1 MPPKLH
7 PGFSDQWR
15 SPPALSSTPTKKKK
29 KSFLTLLLKLC
40 GDIER
45 YPGPISIT
53 IFSKQ
58 RGIAFLHQNIC
69 GLLKKIRQLETCVSD
84 TLLKIDIISF
94 SETHISGDTG
104 NDELYKMPGYTFLRT
119 TEKRPWRWGWY
130 LFEGWTELQTTG
142 QSTKLSHRFNL
153 A

>member
-7 PGFSDQWR
+7 PGFSVQWR

-45 YPGPISIT
+45 YPGPTSIT

-58 RGIAFLHQNIC
+58 RGIVFLHQNIC
-69 GLLKKIRQLETCVSD
+69 GLLKKIPQLETCVSD

-94 SETHISGDTG
+94 SETHISGATG
-104 NDELYKMPGYTFLRT
+104 NDELYKLPGYTFLRT
-119 TEKRPWRWGWY
+119 TEKKALVVG
-130 LFEGWTELQTTG
+130 LVSF
-142 QSTKLSHRFNL
+142 
-153 A
+153 